1 MSGVPHPGPL
11 PEGEGEHPSP
21 AGRRW
26 REATDEGSPSQD
38 RALHGNLKLSPWL
51 RGITLASHLALIAA
65 VALRGGWGLPLILV
79 APLLLP
85 LPGLLRGR
93 DYTYAWSTMLVVFYV
108 GGYLAAGYATPADKW
123 TCFGIA
129 GLAAIDFVSLN
140 LYVKSRA
147 RERALAGLPGQTARS
162 GAASH

>member
-1 MSGVPHPGPL
+1 M
-11 PEGEGEHPSP
+11 
-21 AGRRW
+21 A
-26 REATDEGSPSQD
+26 
-38 RALHGNLKLSPWL
+38 LSPWL

-65 VALRGGWGLPLILV
+65 VALRSGGGLPLILV

-93 DYTYAWSTMLVVFYV
+93 DYTFAWSTMLVVFYA

-123 TCFGIA
+123 ICFGIA
-129 GLAAIDFVSLN
+129 GLAAIDFVGLN

-147 RERALAGLPGQTARS
+147 REHAIATLREAQVAS
-162 GAASH
+162 GEPKKAASI